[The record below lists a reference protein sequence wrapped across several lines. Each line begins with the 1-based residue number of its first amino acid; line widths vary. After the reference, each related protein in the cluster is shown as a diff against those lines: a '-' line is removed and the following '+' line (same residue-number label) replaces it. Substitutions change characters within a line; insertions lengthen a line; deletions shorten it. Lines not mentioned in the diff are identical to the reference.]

1 MAKKDKNERCPF
13 PKYAKNWQIDRLYE
27 WLTALGYEM
36 SDDEKGLVSGTHP
49 LYVDKGKDS
58 V

>member
-1 MAKKDKNERCPF
+1 MKH
-13 PKYAKNWQIDRLYE
+13 WLIDRLYE

-49 LYVDKGKDS
+49 LYVDKDRKDS